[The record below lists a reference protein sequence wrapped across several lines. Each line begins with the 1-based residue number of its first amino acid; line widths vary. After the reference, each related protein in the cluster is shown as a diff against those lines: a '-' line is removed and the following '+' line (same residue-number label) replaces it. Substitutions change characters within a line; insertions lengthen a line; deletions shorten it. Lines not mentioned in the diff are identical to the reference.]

1 MLGNSATSSSGN
13 KPQFKPLNN
22 TEALGSDGANSQISE
37 QVLKENT
44 DTWTSWLTGPNISI
58 SRAAD
63 TQPSQTI
70 APKIDEQLIIEQ
82 ALAVIQKAQGVTPE
96 QIKRDEP
103 IEHEAIVFD
112 ESSKEK
118 IGNEIMFYSHGEI
131 IFNSTSESIVEKKI
145 EEDESKAP
153 TTMSTEKIEESFK
166 RSKNSEKS
174 SEGIFSSSKNM
185 LKELYEPFQK
195 VFGGVFSF
203 FKGLF
208 GGLKDVIKEN
218 SKRPLTAEEQKAKA
232 EKEKKDKEKSA
243 NKKIFYD
250 KLNEGIVK
258 FNEARRNERMENKQR
273 LGIMDLDVAS
283 ANKLLSGENQ
293 ALRNLSNKEIDY
305 LYHDEQTAVAMI
317 LKRKAD
323 QEKEAKK
330 HSFKSQGKKAMRGP
344 SLEMSMEKQH
354 GSDNAMTKVLG

>member
-1 MLGNSATSSSGN
+1 MLGNSATSFSGQ
-13 KPQFKPLNN
+13 KPQFKPDNA
-22 TEALGSDGANSQISE
+22 EALGSDGTNTQISE
-37 QVLKENT
+37 QILKDNT

-63 TQPSQTI
+63 SKPTQASV
-70 APKIDEQLIIEQ
+70 PKIDEQLIIEQ
-82 ALAVIQKAQGVTPE
+82 ALAVIQKAQGITPE

-103 IEHEAIVFD
+103 IEHQAMVFN
-112 ESSKEK
+112 ESGKK

-131 IFNSTSESIVEKKI
+131 IFNSSSSEEKTKEKVE
-145 EEDESKAP
+145 EEGFKAP
-153 TTMSTEKIEESFK
+153 VVLSTDKIEESFK
-166 RSKNSEKS
+166 RSKEAEKS
-174 SEGIFSSSKNM
+174 SESLFSGTKKILGEVM
-185 LKELYEPFQK
+185 EPFQK

-208 GGLKDVIKEN
+208 KGLSDTVKE
-218 SKRPLTAEEQKAKA
+218 SAKRPLTAEEQKAKE
-232 EKEKKDKEKSA
+232 EKEKKQKERNA

-250 KLNEGIVK
+250 KLNEGISK

-273 LGIMDLDVAS
+273 LGILDLDIAS

-293 ALRNLSNKEIDY
+293 TLRNLSNKEIDH

-330 HSFKSQGKKAMRGP
+330 HSFKSQGKKAARGP